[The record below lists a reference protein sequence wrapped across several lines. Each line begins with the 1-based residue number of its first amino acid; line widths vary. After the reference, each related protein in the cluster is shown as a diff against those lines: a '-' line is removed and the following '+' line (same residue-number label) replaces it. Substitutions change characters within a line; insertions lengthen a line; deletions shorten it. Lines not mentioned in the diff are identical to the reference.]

1 MTENKAK
8 HKKVQLSFLC
18 FAKLKIYIFSFKT
31 EKNKNKFCIENKT
44 TGGSHVSLNASNP
57 VTSASKSYL

>member
-8 HKKVQLSFLC
+8 HKKVQLSLR
-18 FAKLKIYIFSFKT
+18 YIFSFKT